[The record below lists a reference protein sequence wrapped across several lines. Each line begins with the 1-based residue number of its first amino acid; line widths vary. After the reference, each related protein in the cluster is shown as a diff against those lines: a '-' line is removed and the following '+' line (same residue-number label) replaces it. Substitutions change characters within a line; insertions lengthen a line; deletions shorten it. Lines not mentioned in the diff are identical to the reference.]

1 MSRLTHTSLDP
12 VVKAGSPVGSARGHL
27 NTREGWAHALISHG
41 PEYCGELGESVLTIG
56 GLVAPFGYETSLST
70 TVGWASDV
78 QSSKF
83 LFLFTSLNSPLR
95 LYEVGQQWLP
105 YRTAIM
111 VLSTSSVRTM
121 QSPDVSKRWS

>member
-12 VVKAGSPVGSARGHL
+12 VVKPGSPIGSARGHL

-70 TVGWASDV
+70 TELGGHLM
-78 QSSKF
+78 SS
-83 LFLFTSLNSPLR
+83 LANSSSC
-95 LYEVGQQWLP
+95 LP
-105 YRTAIM
+105 H
-111 VLSTSSVRTM
+111 ST
-121 QSPDVSKRWS
+121 PH